1 MRSTKTT
8 VVTKVQKLIG
18 GLETYADTKTLFI
31 NGALVKATAVI
42 QQLQAKLDLLQAA
55 EAAREAF
62 QRAVAAAKPVT
73 SEVDATIAEVRIAAI
88 AMFGHGSEACMAM
101 GFPPPRKRQPS
112 VATKAQAVAQNAA
125 TRRARNTMGRKQ
137 KLAIRAMVP
146 VQAISLVPTT
156 PPVISEPAS
165 PSPAATGSSSTPSSP
180 SPSSPPS
187 GNGTPQR

>member
-137 KLAIRAMVP
+137 KLAIRGVVP
-146 VQAISLVPTT
+146 GAIAAQA
-156 PPVISEPAS
+156 PVISAPAAT
-165 PSPAATGSSSTPSSP
+165 PSPAPASSTVSP
-180 SPSSPPS
+180 STTNGTS
-187 GNGTPQR
+187 NGTPTR